1 MKILHTS
8 DWHLGKMLYGRRC
21 HNEFKEFLL
30 WLADEIE
37 KQQADYLLVAGDIFD
52 TTTPANSTQ
61 GLYYSFLHKVSTT
74 CCRHVVIIG
83 GNHDSPSLLHAPRKL
98 LEHLNVT
105 VVGSVSNDPA
115 DEVLSLRDPQ
125 DNIELIICAIPF
137 LRDKDVRKAEAGE
150 TIDTKAQKLIQ
161 GIGEHYEQVADIAR
175 AIQIKENEDAPIIGM
190 GHLFTAGGKID
201 DNNEVREL
209 YVGSLAHVHS
219 SIFPQHI
226 QYVALGHLHIAQT
239 VNDSENIRYCG
250 SPLQLSFSKKPK
262 KPKTITA
269 ITISEEMRIE
279 HIEVP
284 PFLNLQSIHGN
295 YNEIF
300 TQLGNLIQ
308 LNEKVLLE
316 IVLTGTTTAS
326 YHEELMAQVRGTQVE
341 ILRVINQQIHSQNM
355 APYFQQESLD
365 SLSELDVFRKCLD
378 AHEISDDDKQELE
391 YNFREVL
398 QALHEEDNQ

>member
-21 HNEFKEFLL
+21 HYEFKKFLL

-105 VVGSVSNDPA
+105 VVGSVSSDPA
-115 DEVLSLRDPQ
+115 DEVLSLRDSQ
-125 DNIELIICAIPF
+125 GNIELIICAIPF

-150 TIDTKAQKLIQ
+150 TIDAKAQKLIQ
-161 GIGEHYEQVADIAR
+161 GIGKHYEQVAEIAR
-175 AIQIKENEDAPIIGM
+175 AIQKRENKDLPIIGM
-190 GHLFTAGGKID
+190 GHLFSAGGKID

-219 SIFPQHI
+219 SIFPQCM

-239 VNDSENIRYCG
+239 VNNSENIRYSG
-250 SPLQLSFSKKPK
+250 SPLQLSFSKNPKPK
-262 KPKTITA
+262 SITA
-269 ITISEEMRIE
+269 ITISEEIHIE

-284 PFLNLQSIHGN
+284 PFLNLQSIQGN
-295 YNEIF
+295 YDEVV
-300 TQLGNLIQ
+300 TQLNNLIQ
-308 LNEKVLLE
+308 AKEKVLLE
-316 IVLTGTTTAS
+316 IVLTCATTAS
-326 YHEELMAQVRGTQVE
+326 YLEEFMAQANGTQVE
-341 ILRVINQQIHSQNM
+341 ILRVMNQQIFSQNM
-355 APYFQQESLD
+355 SPYLQQESLE
-365 SLSELDVFRKCLD
+365 SLSEFDVFRKCLD
-378 AHEISDDDKQELE
+378 AHEISDDDKQLLE

-398 QALHEEDNQ
+398 QVLHEEDK